1 MKPALVLLTFLRID
15 IETGQVVARQWK
27 NEQPVAVGS
36 LAKPFVA
43 LAYAQSH
50 EFRYPRVNC
59 KSCWLPRGHGD
70 VGIVEAIAN
79 SCNTYF
85 DALRG
90 QLKPGELDAVAN
102 RLGLANADTAM
113 PEQILRAYVEL
124 WKRSREPG
132 VTPILEGLRRAAGD
146 GTAKGLQRDA
156 LAKTG
161 TGPCSHNP
169 KAPGDGF
176 AVVLYPAAQPR
187 TALIVSLH
195 SRPGAHA
202 AIEAGR
208 LLPK

>member
-1 MKPALVLLTFLRID
+1 MKPVLVLLTFLRID

-27 NEQPVAVGS
+27 NEQAVAVGS

-50 EFRYPRVNC
+50 EYRYPRVTC
-59 KSCWLPRGHGD
+59 KGCWLPRGHGD
-70 VGIVEAIAN
+70 VGIVEALAH

-85 DALRG
+85 DTLRG

-102 RLGLANADTAM
+102 RLGLADADTAM
-113 PEQILRAYVEL
+113 PEQILRAYIEL
-124 WKRSREPG
+124 SKRSREPG
-132 VTPILEGLRRAAGD
+132 VAPILEGLRRAASE
-146 GTAKGLQRDA
+146 GTAKGVHLDA

-176 AVVLYPAAQPR
+176 AVVLHPAAQPR
-187 TALIVSLH
+187 TALILSLH
-195 SRPGAHA
+195 SRPGSHA
-202 AIEAGR
+202 ATEAGR
-208 LLPK
+208 LLLK